1 MSNEAAERLRR
12 LQIAAIDGDEAFEA
26 NDLLDAALAAERR
39 ATVERIRAAY
49 WERRLTPKGF
59 TRFVSEDDMTAIFD
73 AEAQR

>member
-26 NDLLDAALAAERR
+26 NDLLDAALTTERK
-39 ATVERIRAAY
+39 ATVERIGNRITALTEAALSPPTLA
-49 WERRLTPKGF
+49 ELRTIL
-59 TRFVSEDDMTAIFD
+59 D